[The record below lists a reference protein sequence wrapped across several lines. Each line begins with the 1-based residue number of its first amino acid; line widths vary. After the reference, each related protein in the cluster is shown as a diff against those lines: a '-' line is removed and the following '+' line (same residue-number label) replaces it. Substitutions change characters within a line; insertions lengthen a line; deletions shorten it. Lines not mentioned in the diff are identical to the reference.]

1 MGVEAVPGS
10 VLAQQFVYVHNMV
23 KDEDNGLEGVDL
35 FIDPTN
41 EQHCVSVPRHHS
53 DALVRWQA
61 RGAGPTPTVLHS
73 PLPVCVAVCCR
84 MQKDIVE
91 GVIVHNMVD
100 TMEHAAGLSERV
112 FASQEFQDALKH
124 VLNFEFVVFPAA
136 DSSTDAAGERY
147 LQAQLPFPLPG
158 TDKPAEG
165 TLVFTSLNMAA
176 QWVHLHG
183 QGLMRGVD
191 KSQ

>member
-61 RGAGPTPTVLHS
+61 RGAVVQPRAALTLACVCGCVLPH
-73 PLPVCVAVCCR
+73 
-84 MQKDIVE
+84 
-91 GVIVHNMVD
+91 
-100 TMEHAAGLSERV
+100 
-112 FASQEFQDALKH
+112 
-124 VLNFEFVVFPAA
+124 
-136 DSSTDAAGERY
+136 
-147 LQAQLPFPLPG
+147 
-158 TDKPAEG
+158 AEG
-165 TLVFTSLNMAA
+165 
-176 QWVHLHG
+176 H
-183 QGLMRGVD
+183 R
-191 KSQ
+191 